1 MDVTSSEKPQLF
13 NSPLE
18 TGVRS
23 VVLLHAAT
31 PRAYDLTHLTW
42 LDHLVVHTEDLP
54 AGPPSLH
61 PDIPQR
67 SGELVVRRSIVEEG
81 LKLMARLHMVEER
94 YETDGI
100 FYAATEE
107 ASLFVQLMRTVYGR
121 SLKIRADWLIDYVT
135 NSDTTFLANLIQ
147 EKVGRWTIEFQSGS
161 AA

>member
-1 MDVTSSEKPQLF
+1 MTHSTKLQLF

-42 LDHLVVHTEDLP
+42 LDHLVVHTGDV

-67 SGELVVRRSIVEEG
+67 AGELVVRRQIVEEG
-81 LKLMARLHMVEER
+81 LRLMSRLHMVESR
-94 YETDGI
+94 YTDRGI
-100 FYAATEE
+100 HYATRED
-107 ASLFVQLMRTVYGR
+107 ASLFVQLIRSSYGR
-121 SLKIRADWLIDYVT
+121 ILKERATWLINYVT
-135 NSDTTFLANLIQ
+135 ESDDEFLAELIR
-147 EKVGRWTIEFQSGS
+147 EKVGRWTADFQGEIST
-161 AA
+161 